1 MLPAPLGLTAMTLTN
16 ADRASLRRL
25 IAAHPDWPAYRRT
38 HGVDTS
44 SLGAARAL
52 AVAQH
57 LGIDVSRFT
66 SDDTSKQDTATM
78 TTIPAAP
85 AGLFNSTRP
94 APTPRP
100 AASAAP
106 SVQSAM
112 DALMAAL
119 TAQQGDTAALDDLA
133 ARVDAL
139 ESAAPRLL
147 VVNQD
152 GAAWGAELP
161 AQRHP
166 MLETLI
172 LTVSARDIA
181 GHRINAWLAGPMGSG
196 KTTAARMAAEAL
208 GLAFAPMGAMSQAH
222 ELMGFVDAG
231 GVYHDTPFVRAYR
244 ADGQGGVVLL
254 DELDS
259 ADPTITLLLNGPLDN
274 GIMTLPTGEVIHR
287 HPDCVVIGAGNTYGN
302 GATAEYV
309 GRNRLDGAFL
319 DRFAFIDWA
328 YDETLET
335 ALAGNA
341 EWSGRVQSA
350 RRRAAKAG
358 LKIAITPRASIRGA
372 ALIRQGLAPDAVARM
387 TYLRGLTDA
396 QIQQIEVA

>member
-1 MLPAPLGLTAMTLTN
+1 MTLTN

-52 AVAQH
+52 DVARH

-66 SDDTSKQDTATM
+66 SDTSHNESDTTM
-78 TTIPAAP
+78 TTIPAVP

-94 APTPRP
+94 ARP

-112 DALMAAL
+112 DALLAAL
-119 TAQQGDTAALDDLA
+119 TAQQSDTAALDDLA

-147 VVNQD
+147 VVND
-152 GAAWGAELP
+152 EGAAFGAELP
-161 AQRHP
+161 ASRHP

-172 LTVSARDIA
+172 TTVAARDLA
-181 GHRINAWLAGPMGSG
+181 GHRINAWLAGPAGSG
-196 KTTAARMAAEAL
+196 KTTAARMTADAL
-208 GLAFAPMGAMSQAH
+208 GLSFAPMGAMSQAH
-222 ELMGFVDAG
+222 ELMGFVDANG
-231 GVYHDTPFVRAYR
+231 TFHETPFTRAYR
-244 ADGQGGVVLL
+244 DGGLVLL

-259 ADPTITLLLNGPLDN
+259 ADASITLLLNGPLDN
-274 GIMTLPTGEVIHR
+274 GLLTLPTGEVIAR
-287 HPDCVVIGAGNTYGN
+287 HADCAVVGAGNTYGN
-302 GATAEYV
+302 GATAEYM

-319 DRFAFIDWA
+319 DRFAFLDWT
-328 YDETLET
+328 YDEALET

-350 RRRAAKAG
+350 RKRAAKAG
-358 LKIAITPRASIRGA
+358 LKVLITPRSSIRGA
-372 ALIRQGLAPDAVARM
+372 ALIRAGLAPNVVACM

-396 QIQQIEVA
+396 QIAQVEGV

>member
-1 MLPAPLGLTAMTLTN
+1 M
-16 ADRASLRRL
+16 
-25 IAAHPDWPAYRRT
+25 
-38 HGVDTS
+38 
-44 SLGAARAL
+44 GAL
-52 AVAQH
+52 
-57 LGIDVSRFT
+57 L
-66 SDDTSKQDTATM
+66 
-78 TTIPAAP
+78 
-85 AGLFNSTRP
+85 
-94 APTPRP
+94 
-100 AASAAP
+100 
-106 SVQSAM
+106 
-112 DALMAAL
+112 AAL

-161 AQRHP
+161 ASRHP

-172 LTVSARDIA
+172 LTMAARDIA
-181 GHRINAWLAGPMGSG
+181 GHRINVWMAGPMGSG

-208 GLAFAPMGAMSQAH
+208 GLDFAPMGAMSQAH

-231 GVYHDTPFVRAYR
+231 GAFHTTPFVEAYR
-244 ADGQGGVVLL
+244 NGGLVLL

-259 ADPTITLLLNGPLDN
+259 ADPTITLILNGPLDN
-274 GIMTLPTGEVIHR
+274 GRLTLPTGEVIRR
-287 HPDCVVIGAGNTYGN
+287 HPDCAIIGAGNTHGN

-319 DRFAFIDWA
+319 DRFAFLDWA
-328 YDETLET
+328 YDEALET

-372 ALIRQGLAPDAVARM
+372 ALIRAGLAPDAVARM

>member
-1 MLPAPLGLTAMTLTN
+1 
-16 ADRASLRRL
+16 
-25 IAAHPDWPAYRRT
+25 
-38 HGVDTS
+38 
-44 SLGAARAL
+44 
-52 AVAQH
+52 
-57 LGIDVSRFT
+57 
-66 SDDTSKQDTATM
+66 
-78 TTIPAAP
+78 
-85 AGLFNSTRP
+85 
-94 APTPRP
+94 
-100 AASAAP
+100 
-106 SVQSAM
+106 M

-139 ESAAPRLL
+139 EAQAPRLL

-152 GAAWGAELP
+152 GAAFGAELP

-172 LTVSARDIA
+172 LTVSARDLA

-231 GVYHDTPFVRAYR
+231 GAFHSTPFVEAYR
-244 ADGQGGVVLL
+244 NGGLVLL

-259 ADPTITLLLNGPLDN
+259 ADPTITLILNGPLDN
-274 GIMTLPTGEVIHR
+274 GRMTLPTGEVIHR

-319 DRFAFIDWA
+319 DRFAFLDWA
-328 YDETLET
+328 YDEALET

-341 EWSGRVQSA
+341 AWSGRVQSA

>member
-1 MLPAPLGLTAMTLTN
+1 MNLTN
-16 ADRASLRRL
+16 ADRATLRRL

-52 AVAQH
+52 SVAQH

-66 SDDTSKQDTATM
+66 SDTSAQDTAAM
-78 TTIPAAP
+78 PTTPTAP
-85 AGLFNSTRP
+85 AGLFNTTRP
-94 APTPRP
+94 AATPAVMRP

-112 DALMAAL
+112 DALLAAL

-152 GAAWGAELP
+152 GAAFGAALP
-161 AQRHP
+161 ASRHP

-172 LTVSARDIA
+172 ITITARDLA

-196 KTTAARMAAEAL
+196 KTTAARMAADAL

-231 GVYHDTPFVRAYR
+231 GAFHTTPFVEAYR
-244 ADGQGGVVLL
+244 NGGLVLL

-274 GIMTLPTGEVIHR
+274 GLMTLPTGEVIHR
-287 HPDCVVIGAGNTYGN
+287 HPDCAVIGAGNTYGN

-319 DRFAFIDWA
+319 DRFAFLDWV
-328 YDETLET
+328 YDEALET
-335 ALAGNA
+335 ALAANA
-341 EWSGRVQSA
+341 DWSGRVQAA

-372 ALIRQGLAPDAVARM
+372 ALIRAGLAPNAVARM
-387 TYLRGLTDA
+387 TYLRGLSDA
-396 QIQQIEVA
+396 QIAQVEGV

>member
-1 MLPAPLGLTAMTLTN
+1 MHLTN

-25 IAAHPDWPAYRRT
+25 IAAHPDWPAYRRI

-52 AVAQH
+52 DVARH
-57 LGIDVSRFT
+57 LGIDVSHILNT
-66 SDDTSKQDTATM
+66 STESDTAM
-78 TTIPAAP
+78 TTAPAAP
-85 AGLFNSTRP
+85 AGLFNSRP
-94 APTPRP
+94 AARP
-100 AASAAP
+100 AAASAAP

-119 TAQQGDTAALDDLA
+119 TAQQSDTAALDDLA

-147 VVNQD
+147 VVNDD

-161 AQRHP
+161 ASRHP
-166 MLETLI
+166 LLETLI
-172 LTVSARDIA
+172 TVVAARDLA
-181 GHRINAWLAGPMGSG
+181 GHRINAWLAGPAGSG
-196 KTTAARMAAEAL
+196 KTTAARMTADAL

-222 ELMGFVDAG
+222 ELLGFVDANG
-231 GVYHDTPFVRAYR
+231 TFHETPFTRAYR
-244 ADGQGGVVLL
+244 NGGLVLL

-259 ADPTITLLLNGPLDN
+259 ADASITLLLNGPLDN
-274 GIMTLPTGEVIHR
+274 GLLTLPTGEVIAR
-287 HPDCVVIGAGNTYGN
+287 HPDCAVVGAGNTYGN
-302 GATAEYV
+302 GATAEYM

-328 YDETLET
+328 YDEALET
-335 ALAGNA
+335 ALAGNPD
-341 EWSGRVQSA
+341 WSNRVQSA

-358 LKIAITPRASIRGA
+358 LKVLITPRSSIRGA

-387 TYLRGLTDA
+387 TYLKSLTEA
-396 QIQQIEVA
+396 QIAQVEGL